1 MTASLAMPSRAL
13 ALALLC
19 LCSNAA
25 LAQQGGPA
33 WQQLSPQ
40 QRTALAPLE
49 REWGSIDEPRKRKW
63 LDIADRLPK
72 MSPDERE
79 RVQNRMSAWSQLS
92 PDERG
97 RARQRY
103 QEAREVSPQ
112 ERQQRWE
119 AYQSLPPERRR
130 ELAQGARARREG
142 GEPIGSETQR
152 KSNIVT
158 NPSYAAPAKAVAPT
172 MLQAR
177 PGATTTLM
185 SRPPVPPAHQQTG
198 LPKIAA
204 TPGFVDRST
213 LLPQRGPQG
222 AAASPIASPAG
233 PAARRAPDTGSRER

>member
-1 MTASLAMPSRAL
+1 MTGKSAIPCRAL

-19 LCSNAA
+19 ACSHAA
-25 LAQQGGPA
+25 LAQQGGPQ

-40 QRTALAPLE
+40 QRNVLAPLE
-49 REWGSIDEPRKRKW
+49 QEWGAIDEPRKRKW

-79 RVQNRMSAWSQLS
+79 RVRNRMSAWSQLS
-92 PDERG
+92 PDERS

-103 QEAREVSPQ
+103 QEARELSPQ

-119 AYQSLPPERRR
+119 AYQALPPERRR
-130 ELAQGARARREG
+130 ELAQGARIRDG
-142 GEPIGSETQR
+142 NEPRGPAAQK
-152 KSNIVT
+152 KSNIVP
-158 NPSYAAPAKAVAPT
+158 NPYAAPAKPVAPT

-222 AAASPIASPAG
+222 AAASPIPPPTG
-233 PAARRAPDTGSRER
+233 QAARNAPNPGSRER